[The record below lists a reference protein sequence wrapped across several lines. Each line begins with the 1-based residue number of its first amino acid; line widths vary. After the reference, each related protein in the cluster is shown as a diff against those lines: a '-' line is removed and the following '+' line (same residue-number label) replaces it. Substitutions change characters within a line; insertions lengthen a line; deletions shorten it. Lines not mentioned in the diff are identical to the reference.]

1 LEREGLTKQL
11 RYSIYKDTA
20 GIFRDHPWGGT
31 GFGTL
36 VVVYPR
42 YASFYDG
49 RVVDH
54 AHNDYLELLADAGM
68 VGGALGLC
76 LIAALYWRG
85 LANLRGTKSA
95 VARAAIAGALSAC
108 TGLLLHS
115 FVDFNLHIPSN
126 AMIFFVAGVS
136 GNGLNDGTHRKT
148 HSPRFPTLLVSSL
161 RR

>member
-1 LEREGLTKQL
+1 M
-11 RYSIYKDTA
+11 
-20 GIFRDHPWGGT
+20 
-31 GFGTL
+31 
-36 VVVYPR
+36 VVYPR

-76 LIAALYWRG
+76 LIAVLYWRG
-85 LANLRGTKSA
+85 LANLRGAKSA
-95 VARAAIAGALSAC
+95 VARAAIAGSLSAC

-126 AMIFFVAGVS
+126 AMIFLLLACLATAEMILPS
-136 GNGLNDGTHRKT
+136 GKRIHR
-148 HSPRFPTLLVSSL
+148 SSL
-161 RR
+161 PC

>member
-1 LEREGLTKQL
+1 MDEQNEGLTKQL
-11 RYSIYKDTA
+11 RYSIYKDTV
-20 GIFRDHPWGGT
+20 GIFREHPWGGT

-36 VVVYPR
+36 VVAYPR

-54 AHNDYLELLADAGM
+54 AHNDYLELLADAGI

-76 LIAALYWRG
+76 LIVALYWRG
-85 LANLRGTKSA
+85 LANLRGAKSA
-95 VARAAIAGALSAC
+95 VARAAIAGAPSAC

-126 AMIFFVAGVS
+126 AMIFLLLACFATAPMSVPS
-136 GNGLNDGTHRKT
+136 GRRIHRA
-148 HSPRFPTLLVSSL
+148 SL
-161 RR
+161 PC